1 MRINPNESA
10 LKYQKCIIKSHLGYF
25 HHSNFKFSKKC
36 YLHWWN
42 MAVSWI
48 MYMCFVYFILF
59 IFLLIS
65 VISTTILRNQDFFFH
80 HREREN
86 GISWPSV
93 RELPSHNH
101 SAIKKHQG
109 FIAVVYNKT
118 LSSSCWTAE
127 YFIYITYLFFYS
139 VIFKL
144 KLNDND

>member
-1 MRINPNESA
+1 MKHGSFLNNVHV
-10 LKYQKCIIKSHLGYF
+10 LCLFYF
-25 HHSNFKFSKKC
+25 IYFFTYFSYFNNDSKKPG
-36 YLHWWN
+36 
-42 MAVSWI
+42 
-48 MYMCFVYFILF
+48 
-59 IFLLIS
+59 
-65 VISTTILRNQDFFFH
+65 FFFSH

-93 RELPSHNH
+93 REIPSHNH